1 MDTNRIKRFATEAR
15 NKLKEGIA
23 AKIRTLGFDK
33 RGNVADEHRPQLMQ
47 GGTHWNGQLL
57 PETFYH
63 QWTSLYNRI
72 QQKGISEVYEEA
84 AYTWF
89 NRLCAIRI
97 LQKNDLCAPVLDYTD
112 AARTPFIVDEARQGR
127 IPEMNDEMRSRLS
140 DLLDDDT
147 KVTEQFAVLINAW
160 CHDNP
165 IIYRCFGAMADY
177 TELLLPNNILTEGGF
192 VDMLNHTDFIT
203 DADYRSPEL
212 IGWLYQFYISE
223 RKDEVFAKKGK
234 FEADEIPAA
243 TQIFTPNW
251 IVKYMVQ
258 NTVGRI
264 YLDNNPYET
273 QLQKKW
279 QYLVEPAEKPS
290 TDNILKFDELTDLR
304 VADLAC
310 GSGHIL
316 NECFDLLYDLYI
328 AEGYGRGEAIE
339 NIFRHNLTGIDL
351 DTRAKQLATFALLL
365 KACQK
370 DAAFADG
377 HCLPNVLDMPEPVD
391 SLNRFFGVF
400 MHDMGAHSR
409 TLLEAVK
416 LCNQS
421 HDLGSIMKFDV
432 TEQDRKDLSFCIER
446 WKQEHETHELNNDA
460 NDVAIA
466 KLILAL
472 TEKYHALVMNPP
484 YMGGGNMNAT
494 LSKYVK
500 EEYEEGKADLFSV
513 FMLLAIDRLL
523 SNGKYGMIN
532 MQSWMFLSSFEKLR
546 TRLLEE
552 NCIDNMLHLGPRTFD
567 ELSGEVVQNTAFV
580 ITNCEGSH
588 AAGSYYRLIEGKNC
602 GDKERMFLEA
612 QENGGKAIVN
622 SKLYIVNY
630 NNVSQQDFEKIPG
643 SPIGYW
649 ASITIFDVFKN
660 NAYLGN
666 IAEPRV
672 GMATANNDLFIRL
685 WFEVDLSNTKFDSQN
700 RNEAKN
706 SNIKWFPFSK
716 GGIQRKWYGNNDYL
730 VNWQN
735 DGYEIQNFKDPISG
749 RIRSHNYNLDYIFKP
764 AITWGTIASGSPTF
778 LYCPF
783 GFLYSN
789 SGYGMF
795 FEDDKSLYYCLGL
808 LNTYIVNYIIN
819 ILCPGIGVESGY
831 LRKIPL
837 VNNNIALLK
846 NEVHQNIS
854 ISKQDWD
861 AHETSWD
868 FEENPLL
875 AVDTDTYID
884 NINHEIERHKKE
896 TGEHLCIDPAAP
908 ELDSLEWRMEQY
920 KQKWEH
926 LFMQLHANEEELNRQ
941 FIDIYGLQDELTPD
955 VPLDEITILQ
965 QGEIK
970 ISDQYELC
978 DSDGTVF
985 ADSDGAIL
993 TTSGDLY
1000 LDWQDD
1006 VVMKQFISYAVGCMM
1021 GRYRLDKKGL
1031 HIAHPNPTAEE
1042 TAPYIYNKVEFE
1054 IDEDGIIPLMP
1065 NDCGFSDNASN
1076 RFSDFVRIALGDEK
1090 HVENLNFVEK
1100 CLGKTVEQYFVKDFW
1115 KDHKKMYQN
1124 RPIYWLFASK
1134 KGAFQCIAYMHRMN
1148 AYTAERI
1155 RAKYLLPYIETL
1167 QARITDLDNRRSE
1180 LTTRESKQL
1189 QQLNKTLEE
1198 CQEYHDRL
1206 QVVAEQAIAFDLD
1219 DGVVVNYTKFGD
1231 VVQKIK

>member
-1 MDTNRIKRFATEAR
+1 MQTNAIKRFATEAR

-33 RGNVADEHRPQLMQ
+33 KGNVAEEHRPQLMQ

-63 QWTSLYNRI
+63 QWTSLYHRI

-127 IPEMNDEMRSRLS
+127 LPEMNDEMRSRLD

-165 IIYRCFGAMADY
+165 IINSCFGAMADY

-279 QYLVEPAEKPS
+279 KYLVDTPKISEIREIRNQEEQITDYADS
-290 TDNILKFDELTDLR
+290 TESVILKYDELTDLR

-339 NIFRHNLTGIDL
+339 NIFRHNLTGVDL

-370 DAAFADG
+370 DNAFADA
-377 HCLPNVLDMPEPVD
+377 HCLPNVLDMPQC
-391 SLNRFFGVF
+391 NRYTWRDTSGHFACWYQLSERFDGEEIDKAF
-400 MHDMGAHSR
+400 Q
-409 TLLEAVK
+409 LLEQAE
-416 LCNQS
+416 N
-421 HDLGSIMKFDV
+421 LGSIMKFDISDNTRNYMKHCIQCYEDAPAH
-432 TEQDRKDLSFCIER
+432 TEQFGSLIQGFR
-446 WKQEHETHELNNDA
+446 
-460 NDVAIA
+460 
-466 KLILAL
+466 LILAL
-472 TEKYHALVMNPP
+472 TDKYHALVMNPP

-500 EEYEEGKADLFSV
+500 DEYEEGKADLFSV

-546 TRLLEE
+546 TRMLTE

-580 ITNCEGSH
+580 ITNCEGRD
-588 AAGSYYRLIEGKNC
+588 ATGSYYRLIEGKNC

-612 QENGGKAIVN
+612 QENGGNRI
-622 SKLYIVNY
+622 YY
-630 NNVSQQDFEKIPG
+630 PNVSQHDFEKIPG
-643 SPIGYW
+643 CPIGYW
-649 ASITIFDVFKN
+649 VSEKMIEAFSYELINTYATPRAGLATGDN
-660 NAYLGN
+660 N
-666 IAEPRV
+666 
-672 GMATANNDLFIRL
+672 TFQRL
-685 WFEVDLSNTKFDSQN
+685 WYEVSFQNIGFNVTDCNETLSLNTKWYPCLS
-700 RNEAKN
+700 
-706 SNIKWFPFSK
+706 
-716 GGIQRKWYGNNDYL
+716 GGRSRKWGGHIEYI

-735 DGYEIQNFKDPISG
+735 NGYDLKHFVRSNGKLASRPQNTQFYFKEGLTWNKISSNEFCVRYKSVG
-749 RIRSHNYNLDYIFKP
+749 SIFDDTSRC
-764 AITWGTIASGSPTF
+764 AFVEERDRLYFTI
-778 LYCPF
+778 
-783 GFLYSN
+783 
-789 SGYGMF
+789 
-795 FEDDKSLYYCLGL
+795 GL
-808 LNTYIVNYIIN
+808 LCSKVCMEYLKIFNPTMSFTNGDIN
-819 ILCPGIGVESGY
+819 
-831 LRKIPL
+831 RIPL
-837 VNNNIALLK
+837 IFANNYESIDNI
-846 NEVHQNIS
+846 VSQNIS

-868 FEENPLL
+868 FVSNPLL

-884 NINHEIERHKKE
+884 NIHHEIERHEKE
-896 TGEHLCIDPAAP
+896 TGEHICIDPAAP
-908 ELDSLEWRMEQY
+908 ELDSLEWRMQQY

-926 LFMQLHANEEELNRQ
+926 LFMQLHENEEELNRQ

-965 QGEIK
+965 QGEV
-970 ISDQYELC
+970 
-978 DSDGTVF
+978 T
-985 ADSDGAIL
+985 
-993 TTSGDLY
+993 
-1000 LDWQDD
+1000 
-1006 VVMKQFISYAVGCMM
+1006 
-1021 GRYRLDKKGL
+1021 
-1031 HIAHPNPTAEE
+1031 
-1042 TAPYIYNKVEFE
+1042 
-1054 IDEDGIIPLMP
+1054 
-1065 NDCGFSDNASN
+1065 
-1076 RFSDFVRIALGDEK
+1076 
-1090 HVENLNFVEK
+1090 
-1100 CLGKTVEQYFVKDFW
+1100 
-1115 KDHKKMYQN
+1115 
-1124 RPIYWLFASK
+1124 
-1134 KGAFQCIAYMHRMN
+1134 
-1148 AYTAERI
+1148 
-1155 RAKYLLPYIETL
+1155 
-1167 QARITDLDNRRSE
+1167 
-1180 LTTRESKQL
+1180 
-1189 QQLNKTLEE
+1189 
-1198 CQEYHDRL
+1198 
-1206 QVVAEQAIAFDLD
+1206 FDL
-1219 DGVVVNYTKFGD
+1219 
-1231 VVQKIK
+1231 